1 MSRDDVQ
8 TAVDL
13 STTSKVPE
21 ANHSRSVLLR
31 AVDRAPFVLIG
42 AAALGIVSLFLPVV
56 SIGQTSMNSFSTVT
70 NGDGFELLGL
80 MLILIAGGCL
90 VLLYERRWTHI
101 AVGSASLVVAI
112 IGMVDGVGS
121 ISRLS
126 RYGAPVGGGLV
137 VLGVASG
144 IMAIAAV

>member
-56 SIGQTSMNSFSTVT
+56 SIGQTSMNSFSTMT

-80 MLILIAGGCL
+80 MLIPIAGGCL
-90 VLLYERRWTHI
+90 KRLGFCAVLF
-101 AVGSASLVVAI
+101 
-112 IGMVDGVGS
+112 
-121 ISRLS
+121 
-126 RYGAPVGGGLV
+126 
-137 VLGVASG
+137 
-144 IMAIAAV
+144 